1 MAGMNAGRYRLR
13 TWLRGRLPVALA
25 DVVRKGARD
34 CGAHEWYRADEQTWR
49 CYHCEPPP
57 REILAVDPRLPRT
70 ESPRPVTLLRV
81 GGALIRETKTRRIER
96 TSAGKAANR
105 SHTTRRAP
113 QQYFRIGNVF
123 LLSCVSSPGA
133 EELPVPA
140 P

>member
-1 MAGMNAGRYRLR
+1 MVWAVKYYAIAKIDVTDPSWVRDYITNVTPIVERGGGRYLAR
-13 TWLRGRLPVALA
+13 TSKVEHVEGGEEGERGSV
-25 DVVRKGARD
+25 
-34 CGAHEWYRADEQTWR
+34 
-49 CYHCEPPP
+49 
-57 REILAVDPRLPRT
+57 
-70 ESPRPVTLLRV
+70 
-81 GGALIRETKTRRIER
+81 RIER